1 MLLTFNVSILQASTK
16 KNKQWIWWAFFLSGV
31 VTILFFGA
39 LVLMLPFLFQHLST
53 LRWIAGIFFVVL
65 VILII
70 WMFFVLSRPKDVNDT
85 PPLSENM
92 WIAYLITALII
103 FIVFSMYDIAHV
115 LNKCVKEGS
124 LECRPEVG
132 ATSIYIDLVN
142 IMQKLFL
149 LLSARK

>member
-1 MLLTFNVSILQASTK
+1 
-16 KNKQWIWWAFFLSGV
+16 
-31 VTILFFGA
+31 
-39 LVLMLPFLFQHLST
+39 
-53 LRWIAGIFFVVL
+53 
-65 VILII
+65 
-70 WMFFVLSRPKDVNDT
+70 VLSRPKDVNDT

-103 FIVFSMYDIAHV
+103 FIVFSMYDIANV